1 VLSTPRA
8 TLDDCLGLAFNPRD
22 VFDVPTVET
31 LASSIDA
38 GRSAAEP
45 ADDHLGPILDA
56 PPGLCDEQ
64 GRRVIGARD
73 DRSRG

>member
-1 VLSTPRA
+1 MLSTHRA
-8 TLDDCLGLAFNPRD
+8 TLDDCLGLASHPRG
-22 VFDVPTVET
+22 VVDVPTVQAI
-31 LASSIDA
+31 ASSIDA
-38 GRSAAEP
+38 GRSAAAP
-45 ADDHLGPILDA
+45 ADDLGPILDA

>member
-1 VLSTPRA
+1 MLSTPRA
-8 TLDDCLGLAFNPRD
+8 TLDDCLGLASHPRG
-22 VFDVPTVET
+22 VVDVPTVQAI
-31 LASSIDA
+31 ASSIDA

>member
-1 VLSTPRA
+1 MLSTHRA
-8 TLDDCLGLAFNPRD
+8 TLDDCLGLASHPRG
-22 VFDVPTVET
+22 VVDVPVEALT
-31 LASSIDA
+31 SSIDA

-45 ADDHLGPILDA
+45 ADDLGPILDA